1 VNIRNTTLTVAVM
14 AIAGSVMVQAQPHRG
29 GPPDLTAI
37 KAYLN
42 LTDAQVTSLHE
53 LTKAEHQASQPV
65 ASDLRTKHQALSVA
79 LRGGTTD
86 AGTLTTMTQAVQAG
100 EQKMQ
105 AIRQQYQSQ
114 AAGMLTGDQ
123 QAKLKALSDAAA
135 LMPSVH
141 EAAML
146 NLIAPPAGGGGGGG
160 GGWGRGGPGGPP
172 AAPVNQ

>member
-1 VNIRNTTLTVAVM
+1 MKIRNTTLTIAAMAV
-14 AIAGSVMVQAQPHRG
+14 AGSMMLQAQPHRG

-37 KAYLN
+37 KTYLN

-53 LTKAEHQASQPV
+53 VAKAERQASQPV
-65 ASDLRTKHQALSVA
+65 ATDLRSKHQALSTA

-86 AGTLTTMTQAVQAG
+86 AGTLATMTQAVQAG
-100 EQKMQ
+100 EQKML
-105 AIRQQYQSQ
+105 ALRQQYQAQ
-114 AAGMLTGDQ
+114 ATALLTGDQ

-146 NLIAPPAGGGGGGG
+146 NLITPPAGGPG
-160 GGWGRGGPGGPP
+160 GRGWGGPP
-172 AAPVNQ
+172 AGPANQ